1 MKNYLI
7 NKEKNFLEVKIKK
20 KNLIKIKLNLN
31 NNFIIISYIK
41 NINIILF

>member
-20 KNLIKIKLNLN
+20 LKINYVKNK
-31 NNFIIISYIK
+31 K
-41 NINIILF
+41 NKRKKDI